1 MVKFLIR
8 FGMNDFPK
16 IMEKDGLV
24 KEADDKITEMESQFQ
39 DGLLTQAE
47 RHSTIIEIW
56 TQTKDKIIAN
66 NQAILDKNGPV
77 FAMIDSGAR
86 GTYGQL
92 GQVMGMKG
100 LVVSPSGDI
109 IELPIKGNFK
119 EGFDVLEFFIS
130 SHGTRKGLS
139 DSALRTAN
147 AGYLTRRLVD
157 VAQDVVIIEEDCGDE
172 NGEVFTVEQSK
183 EMGETLADRVWGR
196 YVMKDVKS
204 GNKIIVKAKEVID
217 DKIARTIEEL
227 KIPEVHV
234 RSILQCKLS
243 KGACRKCYGFDL
255 SQNKPAENGAAVGV
269 IAAQSI
275 GEPGTQ
281 LTLRTFHTG
290 GVAGGDITQG
300 LPRVEELF
308 ELRSPKHQ
316 AFLSQV
322 TGRVEIEDAD
332 GKIVVGPNGKKIF
345 EGRSGQKIIKVHF
358 EGMDEMKIK
367 CKSEDEIS
375 VKDGDK
381 VKKDQVLV
389 IKGSSGEEVVA
400 KYGGEVKVE
409 KNLVT
414 LSYEGPRIH
423 EHVIPLGYK
432 IYVKDGDTIEQGDR
446 LTDGS
451 INLHELYELKGR
463 PAVQRYILEEVQGIY
478 SSQGQKVNDKHV
490 ELIIRQM
497 FSRVYVEDAGET
509 DLLPGEVIEKAYFD
523 LANRQ
528 AKKVGSKKLATAR
541 EMLLGISKVALST
554 QSFLSAASFQETAR
568 VLINSAST
576 GKIDYLEGL
585 KENVIIGRLIPVGT
599 GYHQED

>member
-1 MVKFLIR
+1 
-8 FGMNDFPK
+8 
-16 IMEKDGLV
+16 
-24 KEADDKITEMESQFQ
+24 
-39 DGLLTQAE
+39 
-47 RHSTIIEIW
+47 
-56 TQTKDKIIAN
+56 
-66 NQAILDKNGPV
+66 
-77 FAMIDSGAR
+77 
-86 GTYGQL
+86 
-92 GQVMGMKG
+92 
-100 LVVSPSGDI
+100 
-109 IELPIKGNFK
+109 
-119 EGFDVLEFFIS
+119 
-130 SHGTRKGLS
+130 
-139 DSALRTAN
+139 
-147 AGYLTRRLVD
+147 
-157 VAQDVVIIEEDCGDE
+157 
-172 NGEVFTVEQSK
+172 
-183 EMGETLADRVWGR
+183 
-196 YVMKDVKS
+196 
-204 GNKIIVKAKEVID
+204 
-217 DKIARTIEEL
+217 
-227 KIPEVHV
+227 
-234 RSILQCKLS
+234 
-243 KGACRKCYGFDL
+243 
-255 SQNKPAENGAAVGV
+255 
-269 IAAQSI
+269 
-275 GEPGTQ
+275 
-281 LTLRTFHTG
+281 
-290 GVAGGDITQG
+290 
-300 LPRVEELF
+300 
-308 ELRSPKHQ
+308 
-316 AFLSQV
+316 
-322 TGRVEIEDAD
+322 
-332 GKIVVGPNGKKIF
+332 VGPNGKKIF